1 MFLTQKTF
9 KWLLAKLLHYVLA
22 SQHIERVF
30 FYFVEDGFS
39 CSYRINQIMQKP
51 IVAQVQMNLVKEERK
66 AEHSFRTINKNWKKM
81 F

>member
-1 MFLTQKTF
+1 MAFGEIAPLCARFAT
-9 KWLLAKLLHYVLA
+9 HRE
-22 SQHIERVF
+22 SF